1 MMDNFIERSFVE
13 MTEMVDKIR
22 NIALVGHGNSG
33 KTSLSEVM
41 LFQTGVITRLGRVE
55 DGNTA
60 MDFEPEELK
69 RNIIISSGFHQFNW
83 KKHSVTLIDT
93 PGDQNFF
100 TDTLFCMQAVDGA
113 VVLVDA
119 VDGVKVQT
127 DQAWIIAEKLKLPC
141 VIFINKLD
149 RERADFNRAFQDAV
163 KSFEPKPVMLHLPIG
178 AESNFKGIV
187 DLIAMKALI
196 YDANGKVTVTDIPD
210 DLISLAEEEREK
222 LVENIA
228 EADDSLLERYLEG
241 ETLSDDEIRT
251 ALKNGTISRIFT
263 PVLCGSAIKAV
274 GIDLLMDFMV
284 NCMPSPLDSKPKL
297 GRDPVIKNEIE
308 RTPDAST
315 PFSAFVFKTIADPYA
330 GRLSIFRVI
339 SGQLGADGNF
349 YNVNKEVRERYNQ
362 LLAIAG
368 REQKTVKGAGPGSI
382 VAVAKLKETFTGD
395 TLCDESSKIIFDF
408 PDPLPTL
415 ITFAITTKG
424 SGDEDKIFISL
435 TKLLE
440 EDAALKLERT
450 AETKEIL
457 LSGRGQVH
465 IEATVEKLK
474 RKYNVEVNL
483 NTPKVP
489 YRETIKKK
497 VRVQGRH
504 KKQSGGHGQ
513 FGDCWIQ
520 MEPLPR
526 GSGFEFVDAIVGGS
540 IPRSYI
546 PAVEKGIIEACQKGV
561 LAGYPCVDFRV
572 TLDDGSYHAVDSSEM
587 AFKIAGSL
595 AFKKAVADAK
605 PVLLEPILSVEITTP
620 EEFMGDI
627 MGDLNSRRGR
637 VLGMDSEGKYQVIK
651 ANVPM
656 SEFLTYAPD
665 LTSMTG
671 GRGVYSMS
679 FSHYDEVPA
688 LMSEKLLA
696 ELNKDKE

>member
-1 MMDNFIERSFVE
+1 
-13 MTEMVDKIR
+13 MTELIDKIR

-33 KTSLSEVM
+33 KTSLAEVM
-41 LFQTGVITRLGRVE
+41 LFQTGVISRIGRVE

-69 RNIIISSGFHQFNW
+69 RNVSISSGFHQFNW

-100 TDTLFCMQAVDGA
+100 TDTKFCMQGVDGA
-113 VVLVDA
+113 VVLIDA

-127 DQAWIIAEKLKLPC
+127 DQAWNFAQSLKIPC
-141 VIFINKLD
+141 VILINKLD
-149 RERADFNRAFQDAV
+149 RERADFSRAFQDAV
-163 KSFEPKPVMLHLPIG
+163 KSFEPKPVMLQLPIG
-178 AESNFKGIV
+178 SESNFKGIV
-187 DLIAMKALI
+187 DLVALKAYT
-196 YDANGKVTVTDIPD
+196 YDANGKATAIDIPSD
-210 DLISLAEEEREK
+210 MQSLVAEEREK

-228 EADDSLLERYLEG
+228 EADDVLLERYLEG
-241 ETLSDDEIRT
+241 DPISDDELKA
-251 ALKNGTISRIFT
+251 ALKKGTISRIFS
-263 PVLCGSAIKAV
+263 PVLCASAIKAV
-274 GIDLLMDFMV
+274 GIDLLTDFIV
-284 NCMPSPLDSKPKL
+284 NSMPSPLDRMPKV
-297 GRDPVIKNEIE
+297 GIDPVVGNEIE
-308 RTPDAST
+308 RAPDPDA
-315 PFSAFVFKTIADPYA
+315 PFSAFIFKTVADPYA

-339 SGQLGADGNF
+339 SGKLGSDGSF
-349 YNVNKEVRERYNQ
+349 FNVNKDVKERFNQ
-362 LLAIAG
+362 LLTIAG
-368 REQKTVKGAGPGSI
+368 KEQKQVKSAGPGAI

-395 TLCDESSKIIFDF
+395 TLCDEANKIKF
-408 PDPLPTL
+408 PFPEPLPTL

-424 SGDEDKIFISL
+424 SGDEDKIYISL
-435 TKLLE
+435 TKMLE
-440 EDAALKLERT
+440 EDSALKLERT

-465 IEATVEKLK
+465 IEAAVEKLK
-474 RKYNVEVNL
+474 RKYNVEVHL
-483 NTPKVP
+483 KTPKVP

-540 IPRSYI
+540 VPRSYI
-546 PAVEKGIIEACQKGV
+546 PAVEKGVIDASQKGV

-595 AFKKAVADAK
+595 AFKKAVMEAK

-656 SEFLTYAPD
+656 SEFLSYAPD

-671 GRGVYSMS
+671 GRGVYSMA

-688 LMSEKLLA
+688 LISEKLLV